1 MSLIAAELER
11 NGISTVVLQLLRVAA
26 EKVGPPRALLVPFRH
41 GYPLEAPN
49 DPRSSIGLSK
59 RHWSYSNEPIS
70 NLRCSR
76 STLNRCLGHER
87 MRGILRSHLTLV

>member
-41 GYPLEAPN
+41 GYPLEAP
-49 DPRSSIGLSK
+49 DDPEKQHRVIEAALELLERVDLEPPVLEEYFESVPRS
-59 RHWSYSNEPIS
+59 
-70 NLRCSR
+70 
-76 STLNRCLGHER
+76 
-87 MRGILRSHLTLV
+87 

>member
-41 GYPLEAPN
+41 GYPLEAPD
-49 DPRSSIGLSK
+49 DPEKQHRVIDAALELLE
-59 RHWSYSNEPIS
+59 RADLEPPVLEEYFES
-70 NLRCSR
+70 VTRP
-76 STLNRCLGHER
+76 
-87 MRGILRSHLTLV
+87 